1 MSKSCPELL
10 REAANLIEEALSR
23 SPTAP
28 AAQSQQ
34 IPAAQSRTPVQA
46 EVARLFAPYNIGARR
61 NMTRRPAQV
70 QVSRRSYTHTVCCL
84 ADHNA
89 DKIPSV
95 LVKAELPHSGLGEQ
109 KVTFSGNDHDPMV
122 ITNKLMEVFP
132 KLQQGGGFE
141 LLKLLG
147 STRSRNLALLQCP
160 STGYTLAYLKDPSTM
175 IGQATI
181 YIRPLQQDLPLD
193 CESSRPASGPVIP
206 CITCQMEVPFSE
218 MKLHRLSCNGTPMEE
233 REQEGGQREENDSET
248 ALVSDS
254 VPVRSETS
262 AESAVVPAV
271 MVNEELDRKETDSEW
286 KIIEEPT
293 QAAKVFKENL
303 LREHATGKPLRMKMD
318 VRESEEDRERELLLF
333 YKQQQEWACPLHC
346 TLVGDLAIGEGVM
359 RYFMTTI
366 ISKLQFGFSLDL
378 GGMGRTLLFEGEPDH
393 LVPAASEALIES
405 NLFRVAGRMLAHT
418 FLHDG
423 PHVTG
428 LSPAVIHVLLNGDPE
443 MATVVIEDCPD
454 LHIRSIIELLE
465 HEELTPE
472 QKATVSDLSMSW
484 DLPAV
489 TKTNRRW
496 LHNKLLLHAVVGRT
510 MRQIKQLRKGL
521 KDVIVWPLLT
531 SRPDVVPL
539 LFPKMAEMQFTPQM
553 LLEEI
558 TWPVEDSDD
567 EDFDLDTTCRITG
580 FLRMFIETA
589 SSGTLAQLLTFWV
602 GWEMLPPE
610 LTVVISEG
618 TLPTSSTC
626 FETLKLPAHFK
637 IYMDFEKALVAA
649 IKSTGFGLV

>member
-1 MSKSCPELL
+1 
-10 REAANLIEEALSR
+10 
-23 SPTAP
+23 
-28 AAQSQQ
+28 
-34 IPAAQSRTPVQA
+34 
-46 EVARLFAPYNIGARR
+46 
-61 NMTRRPAQV
+61 
-70 QVSRRSYTHTVCCL
+70 
-84 ADHNA
+84 
-89 DKIPSV
+89 
-95 LVKAELPHSGLGEQ
+95 
-109 KVTFSGNDHDPMV
+109 
-122 ITNKLMEVFP
+122 
-132 KLQQGGGFE
+132 
-141 LLKLLG
+141 
-147 STRSRNLALLQCP
+147 
-160 STGYTLAYLKDPSTM
+160 
-175 IGQATI
+175 
-181 YIRPLQQDLPLD
+181 
-193 CESSRPASGPVIP
+193 
-206 CITCQMEVPFSE
+206 
-218 MKLHRLSCNGTPMEE
+218 
-233 REQEGGQREENDSET
+233 
-248 ALVSDS
+248 
-254 VPVRSETS
+254 
-262 AESAVVPAV
+262 
-271 MVNEELDRKETDSEW
+271 
-286 KIIEEPT
+286 
-293 QAAKVFKENL
+293 
-303 LREHATGKPLRMKMD
+303 MKMD
-318 VRESEEDRERELLLF
+318 VRDSEEDRGRELLLF

-346 TLVGDLAIGEGVM
+346 TLVGDVAIGEGVM

-393 LVPAASEALIES
+393 LVPAASEALTES

-428 LSPAVIHVLLNGDPE
+428 LSPAVIHVLFNGDPE
-443 MATVVIEDCPD
+443 MATVVTEDCPD

-472 QKATVSDLSMSW
+472 QKDTVSDLSMSW

-521 KDVIVWPLLT
+521 KDVMVWPLLT

-539 LFPKMAEMQFTPQM
+539 LFPKMADMQFTPQM
-553 LLEEI
+553 LLEKI

-610 LTVVISEG
+610 LRVEISGE
-618 TLPTSSTC
+618 P
-626 FETLKLPAHFK
+626 FPRPPHALKP
-637 IYMDFEKALVAA
+637 
-649 IKSTGFGLV
+649 

>member
-95 LVKAELPHSGLGEQ
+95 LVIAELPHSGLGEQ
-109 KVTFSGNDHDPMV
+109 QVTFSGNDHDPMV

-141 LLKLLG
+141 LLKLVG

-160 STGYTLAYLKDPSTM
+160 SSGYTLAYLKDPSTM

-206 CITCQMEVPFSE
+206 CITCQIEVPFSE
-218 MKLHRLSCNGTPMEE
+218 MKLHRLSCNG
-233 REQEGGQREENDSET
+233 
-248 ALVSDS
+248 
-254 VPVRSETS
+254 
-262 AESAVVPAV
+262 
-271 MVNEELDRKETDSEW
+271 
-286 KIIEEPT
+286 
-293 QAAKVFKENL
+293 
-303 LREHATGKPLRMKMD
+303 MKMD

-346 TLVGDLAIGEGVM
+346 TLVGDVAIGEGVM

-393 LVPAASEALIES
+393 LVPAASETLIES

-428 LSPAVIHVLLNGDPE
+428 LSPAVIHVLFNGDPE

-454 LHIRSIIELLE
+454 LHIRSIIELLQ

-521 KDVIVWPLLT
+521 KDVMVWPLLT

-553 LLEEI
+553 LLEKI

-567 EDFDLDTTCRITG
+567 DDFDLDTTCRITG

>member
-95 LVKAELPHSGLGEQ
+95 LVKAELLTSGLGEQ

-122 ITNKLMEVFP
+122 ITNKLIEVFP

-141 LLKLLG
+141 LLKLVG

-218 MKLHRLSCNGTPMEE
+218 MKLHRLSCNG
-233 REQEGGQREENDSET
+233 
-248 ALVSDS
+248 
-254 VPVRSETS
+254 
-262 AESAVVPAV
+262 
-271 MVNEELDRKETDSEW
+271 
-286 KIIEEPT
+286 
-293 QAAKVFKENL
+293 
-303 LREHATGKPLRMKMD
+303 
-318 VRESEEDRERELLLF
+318 ESEEDRERELLLF

-428 LSPAVIHVLLNGDPE
+428 LSPAVIHVLFNGDPE

-521 KDVIVWPLLT
+521 KDVMVWPLLT

-553 LLEEI
+553 LLEKI

>member
-95 LVKAELPHSGLGEQ
+95 LVIAELPHSGLGEQ

-271 MVNEELDRKETDSEW
+271 IVNEELDRKETDS
-286 KIIEEPT
+286 
-293 QAAKVFKENL
+293 ENL

-521 KDVIVWPLLT
+521 KDVMVWPLLT

-589 SSGTLAQLLTFWV
+589 SSGTLAQLLTSWV

>member
-23 SPTAP
+23 SPTAPAAPVTP

-95 LVKAELPHSGLGEQ
+95 LFKAELLTSGLGEQ
-109 KVTFSGNDHDPMV
+109 KVTFSGELTSCLWSSHPLHHLSEGSSLFRDEAAQ
-122 ITNKLMEVFP
+122 IE
-132 KLQQGGGFE
+132 LQW
-141 LLKLLG
+141 
-147 STRSRNLALLQCP
+147 
-160 STGYTLAYLKDPSTM
+160 
-175 IGQATI
+175 
-181 YIRPLQQDLPLD
+181 
-193 CESSRPASGPVIP
+193 ES
-206 CITCQMEVPFSE
+206 
-218 MKLHRLSCNGTPMEE
+218 E
-233 REQEGGQREENDSET
+233 REQEGGQSEENDSET

-254 VPVRSETS
+254 VPVRPETS

-271 MVNEELDRKETDSEW
+271 IVNEELDRKETDSEW
-286 KIIEEPT
+286 KLIKEPT

-318 VRESEEDRERELLLF
+318 VRDSEEDRERELLLF

-346 TLVGDLAIGEGVM
+346 TLVGDVAIGEGVM

-405 NLFRVAGRMLAHT
+405 NLFRVAGRMLGHT

-428 LSPAVIHVLLNGDPE
+428 LSPAVIHVLFNGDPE
-443 MATVVIEDCPD
+443 MATVVTEECPD

-465 HEELTPE
+465 HEDLTPE
-472 QKATVSDLSMSW
+472 QKDTVSDLSMSW

-521 KDVIVWPLLT
+521 KDVMVWPLLT

-553 LLEEI
+553 LLEKI

-610 LTVVISEG
+610 LRVEISGG

-637 IYMDFEKALVAA
+637 LYMDFEKALVAA

>member
-28 AAQSQQ
+28 AAPVTPAAQSQQ
-34 IPAAQSRTPVQA
+34 IPAAQSRTPVQ
-46 EVARLFAPYNIGARR
+46 
-61 NMTRRPAQV
+61 
-70 QVSRRSYTHTVCCL
+70 
-84 ADHNA
+84 
-89 DKIPSV
+89 
-95 LVKAELPHSGLGEQ
+95 
-109 KVTFSGNDHDPMV
+109 
-122 ITNKLMEVFP
+122 
-132 KLQQGGGFE
+132 
-141 LLKLLG
+141 
-147 STRSRNLALLQCP
+147 
-160 STGYTLAYLKDPSTM
+160 
-175 IGQATI
+175 
-181 YIRPLQQDLPLD
+181 
-193 CESSRPASGPVIP
+193 
-206 CITCQMEVPFSE
+206 
-218 MKLHRLSCNGTPMEE
+218 
-233 REQEGGQREENDSET
+233 
-248 ALVSDS
+248 
-254 VPVRSETS
+254 
-262 AESAVVPAV
+262 
-271 MVNEELDRKETDSEW
+271 EW
-286 KIIEEPT
+286 KLIKEPT

-318 VRESEEDRERELLLF
+318 VRDSEEDRERELLLL

-346 TLVGDLAIGEGVM
+346 TLVGDVAIGEGVM

-405 NLFRVAGRMLAHT
+405 NLFRVAGRMLGHT

-428 LSPAVIHVLLNGDPE
+428 LSPAVIHVLFNGDPE
-443 MATVVIEDCPD
+443 MATVVTEDCPD

-465 HEELTPE
+465 HEDLTPE
-472 QKATVSDLSMSW
+472 QKDTVSDLSMSW

-496 LHNKLLLHAVVGRT
+496 LHNKLLLHA
-510 MRQIKQLRKGL
+510 
-521 KDVIVWPLLT
+521 
-531 SRPDVVPL
+531 
-539 LFPKMAEMQFTPQM
+539 M
-553 LLEEI
+553 LLEKI

-610 LTVVISEG
+610 LRVEISGG
-618 TLPTSSTC
+618 TFLRPPHA
-626 FETLKLPAHFK
+626 LKP
-637 IYMDFEKALVAA
+637 
-649 IKSTGFGLV
+649 